1 MKKFYVILLAA
12 AALATA
18 AVSCKKDEPAKESY
32 KIEYTA
38 PTGLIGIGKDVNF
51 TDLSLSVTSRT
62 WTFQD
67 GTPAT
72 STEPTVTVSFASA
85 GAKKVTLSDT
95 FKDGT
100 VLTEEITVN
109 VVEPINGEITVAEAN
124 LTPLGCIRVGAATKF
139 SIGDLKGTPD
149 KFEWT
154 FEGGSPAT
162 SSDAEPSVTFEKG
175 NRNGAKVTCK
185 VSRTADGASENF
197 EGSWIVGNYPINYA
211 LPDLNYDPFGFECE
225 KAFVVCN
232 MAPIG
237 STSRE
242 DHGLDWCSIVEGG
255 ANGTAHAIKISYAEA
270 NTAKSTQFT
279 YDRNWMCN
287 GRLQAGKTYRITYWW
302 KPVFDGEPTYVS
314 TSYDYANQLK
324 DSYKNKVLEVNS
336 GDDWAVFY
344 PGETFAP
351 QGKTKFCNGDGTD
364 GMNNRIGDTDTFLSD
379 WIFHSH
385 EFVCPENADGDG
397 RDLLNPYMYWNV
409 YTDKSPNI
417 LYVLFDEL
425 WIDLVEEPAE

>member
-1 MKKFYVILLAA
+1 MKKFHLIILAV
-12 AALATA
+12 AALSATA
-18 AVSCKKDEPAKESY
+18 ISCKKEDNPKEPH

-38 PTGLIGIGKDVNF
+38 PEGLIGVGKEARF

-67 GTPAT
+67 GTPAK
-72 STEPTVTVSFASA
+72 SSEPSVSVIFTSA
-85 GAKKVTLSDT
+85 GVKKVTLCDT
-95 FKDGT
+95 FKDGEVIT
-100 VLTEEITVN
+100 KDFTVN
-109 VVEPINGEITVAEAN
+109 IVEPIDGELAVAEAN
-124 LTPLGCIRVGAATKF
+124 LTPLGCIRVGASTKF
-139 SIGDLKGTPD
+139 SIKGLKGSPD

-154 FEGGSPAT
+154 FEGGKPAT
-162 SSDAEPSVTFEKG
+162 STEAEPTVIFENG
-175 NRNGAKVTCK
+175 NRNGANVTCK
-185 VSRTADGASENF
+185 VSRTADDASEII
-197 EGSWIVGNYPINYA
+197 EGCWIVGNYPVNHA
-211 LPDLNYDPFGFECE
+211 LPDLGYDPYGFECE

-232 MAPIG
+232 IAPDG

-242 DHGLDWCSIVEGG
+242 DHFLDWCSIVEGG

-270 NTAKSTQFT
+270 NRAKSTQFT

-287 GRLQAGKTYRITYWW
+287 GRLQAGKTYRISYWW

-314 TSYDYANQLK
+314 TSYDYSNQLK

-351 QGKTKFCNGDGTD
+351 QGKTKFCNSDGTD
-364 GMNNRIGDTDTFLSD
+364 GMNNKNGDTETFVSD

-397 RDLLNPYMYWNV
+397 RDMLNPYMYWNV
-409 YTDKSPNI
+409 YTDASPNI
-417 LYVLFDEL
+417 QYVLFDEL